1 MFSQAIGMISIWE
14 QETFFA
20 PQDVVIAG
28 GGFVG
33 LWSAYYIKKKHPKAK
48 VTIVD
53 RGVIPTGASTRN
65 AGFACFGSLT
75 EVAHDVQTMGLEKT
89 LALVELRYKGLERI
103 QKVFPNGIDFEL
115 CGGYELFDAEQ
126 SLPEEQLKH
135 QIAYLNALLKNITG
149 SKKTYR
155 LADDKLER
163 FCFGNTAHMVENRFE
178 GALHSGKL
186 VQALLRTVQSMG
198 VPIFLGVE
206 IKRFEADG
214 NNITITTDQHFNF
227 STRQLLICTN
237 AFARALLPEADIVP
251 ARGQV
256 LLTAP
261 IENLPWKGTFH
272 FDEGYYYFRNLG
284 DRVLLGGGRNKDFDG
299 ERTMEFSTTETIQTH
314 LEQFLRTVILP
325 HYTEPYTIT
334 HRWSGI
340 MAMGS
345 EKSPVVKEAQPNI
358 FCAVRM
364 SGMGVALA
372 PVVGQQVSKMLLS

>member
-1 MFSQAIGMISIWE
+1 MISIWE

-65 AGFACFGSLT
+65 AGFACFGSLS
-75 EVAHDVQTMGLEKT
+75 EVVRDAETMGLGKT
-89 LALVELRYKGLERI
+89 LALVEQRYKGLEKI
-103 QKVFPNGIDFEL
+103 EKTFGKSKIDFEL
-115 CGGYELFDAEQ
+115 CGGYELFNTSYSMPAEKIK
-126 SLPEEQLKH
+126 EH
-135 QIAYLNALLKNITG
+135 IAYFNSLLKDITG
-149 SKKTYR
+149 AKKTYR
-155 LADDKLER
+155 LADAKIQT
-163 FCFGNTAHMVENRFE
+163 FGFGNTAHMVENRFE
-178 GALHSGKL
+178 GYLHSGKL
-186 VQALLRTVQSMG
+186 VQAIMRTVQKMG
-198 VPIFLGVE
+198 VQIFGAVE
-206 IKRFEADG
+206 IKGFEKMQSG
-214 NNITITTDQHFNF
+214 FKLITNQPFFFLTK
-227 STRQLLICTN
+227 QLLVCTN
-237 AFARALLPEADIVP
+237 AFAKELLPETDIIP

-256 LLTAP
+256 LLTSP
-261 IENLPWKGTFH
+261 IKNLPWNGAFH

-284 DRVLLGGGRNKDFDG
+284 KRVLLGGARNKDFEG
-299 ERTMEFSTTETIQTH
+299 EQTATFQTTETIQNALDH
-314 LEQFLRTVILP
+314 FLHTIILP
-325 HYTEPYTIT
+325 DYKEPYTIR

-345 EKSPVVKEAQPNI
+345 EKSPIVKEVQPDV

-372 PVVGQQVSKMLLS
+372 PVIGQQMSEMLLG